1 MSGNEVK
8 QTQGGV
14 SAPLV
19 VVFAGP
25 NGSGKSSVNAS
36 ILRDFQGEYI
46 NADDIARSLEK
57 EISDYR
63 ERNIKAAEIAEQRRQ
78 QAMRERRSFAF
89 ETVMSTPEKVA
100 ILTQAKARGYTVSLV
115 FVTTGDP
122 EINIRRVAHRVVLGG
137 HAVES
142 DAIRRRY
149 HATMALLPCAIE
161 HADDALIMDNSKDVP
176 IEVASKEDGQLHVV
190 APHPPSWVPDKLL
203 KPCQDR
209 AHSRA
214 QIERACAQPTAIQ
227 EADASHGKT
236 CSGKVMEVT
245 PHHVLQQ
252 TAAGQF
258 VIHDRAL
265 SSPRPY
271 RKGTAAVIS
280 YAYDKG
286 KIAAPARKK

>member
-1 MSGNEVK
+1 MSGNEAK

-25 NGSGKSSVNAS
+25 NGSGKSTANAS

-78 QAMRERRSFAF
+78 QAMQEGRSFAF

-100 ILTQAKARGYTVSLV
+100 ILTQAKARGYAVSLV
-115 FVTTGDP
+115 FVTTSDP
-122 EINIRRVAHRVVLGG
+122 EINVRRVAHRVVLGG
-137 HAVES
+137 HAVEP

-149 HATMALLPCAIE
+149 HATMALLPCAVE
-161 HADDALIMDNSKDVP
+161 HADGALIMDNSENKAID
-176 IEVASKEDGQLHVV
+176 IALKQNGQLLVI
-190 APHPPSWVPDKLL
+190 APHPPSWVADKLL

-214 QIERACAQPTAIQ
+214 QIERACTQPAAIQ
-227 EADASHGKT
+227 QADASHGNT
-236 CSGKVMEVT
+236 YSGKVMAVT

-265 SSPRPY
+265 SAPRPY

-286 KIAAPARKK
+286 KIATPARKK